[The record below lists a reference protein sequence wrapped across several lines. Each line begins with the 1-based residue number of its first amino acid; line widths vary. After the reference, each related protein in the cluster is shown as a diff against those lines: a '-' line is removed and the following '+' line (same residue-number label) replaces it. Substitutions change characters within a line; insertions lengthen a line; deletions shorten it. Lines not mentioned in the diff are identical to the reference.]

1 MGREHGKSLLEGIA
15 RISWNGIVGCSA
27 IAGEIDGPAI
37 AYYKGGLLCQ
47 SAHFNRAGAAARRRT
62 VSAHA

>member
-1 MGREHGKSLLEGIA
+1 MG
-15 RISWNGIVGCSA
+15 CFA
-27 IAGEIDGPAI
+27 IAGEIDGPTI

-47 SAHFNRAGAAARRRT
+47 SAHFNRAGAAAPRRT